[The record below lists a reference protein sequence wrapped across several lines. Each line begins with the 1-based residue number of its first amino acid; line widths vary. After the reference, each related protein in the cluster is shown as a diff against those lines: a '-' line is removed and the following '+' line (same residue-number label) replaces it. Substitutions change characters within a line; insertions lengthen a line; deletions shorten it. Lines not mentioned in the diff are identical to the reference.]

1 MPDLSERALQE
12 VHKAVFLCQAYPAKT
27 IREIASLM
35 ELGAVDINNALWR
48 AEDEG
53 YISVDDEKRA
63 FKVLRT
69 PTEWNLG
76 EEVAYLREQLL
87 YTFEHMARS
96 EADIE
101 ENYLGNMTKGYQ
113 AHDVA
118 IVMKQLLSEGVV
130 VDYQLTNSTE
140 MPLSKKAKGR
150 GEKPEI
156 VKDTY
161 TFYTLAANVEKQWG
175 KKQFGDETRVK

>member
-1 MPDLSERALQE
+1 MPELNERAMQD
-12 VHKAVFLCQAYPAKT
+12 VHKAVFLCQAYPDKT

-48 AEDEG
+48 AEDLKFIE
-53 YISVDDEKRA
+53 VEEQRT
-63 FKVLRT
+63 FKILKT
-69 PTEWNLG
+69 PETWELG
-76 EEVAYLREQLL
+76 EDVAYLREQLL
-87 YTFEHMARS
+87 YTFSHMARS

-101 ENYLGNMTKGYQ
+101 ENYLGNMTKGYP

-118 IVMKQLLSEGVV
+118 IVMKQLLSDGTV

-161 TFYTLAANVEKQWG
+161 TFYTLAENVEHQWG
-175 KKQFGDETRVK
+175 KKQFGDESRVK

>member
-1 MPDLSERALQE
+1 MSDLSEQSLQD
-12 VHKAVFLCQAYPAKT
+12 VHKAVFLCNVYPDKT

-35 ELGAVDINNALWR
+35 EMGAVDINNALWR
-48 AEDEG
+48 AEDMG
-53 YISVDDEKRA
+53 FISVEEART
-63 FKVLRT
+63 FKVLKT
-69 PTEWNLG
+69 PEEWNLG
-76 EEVAYLREQLL
+76 EDVAHLREQLL
-87 YTFEHMARS
+87 YTFSHMARS
-96 EADIE
+96 EADVE
-101 ENYLGNMTKGYQ
+101 ENYLGNMTKGYA

-118 IVMKQLLSEGVV
+118 IVMKQLLGEGLL

-161 TFYTLAANVEKQWG
+161 TFYTLAENVEHQWG
-175 KKQFGDETRVK
+175 KKQFGDESRVQ